1 MTMMPNFT
9 MPRAVDDDVLDKMM
23 VKSYRDERCR
33 RVKTVDD
40 EFRDKIPNNLPCGE
54 FRLADISMHDLVE
67 QKAFD
72 QLGGMR
78 VGLNQ
83 NYRCPHCGTEYAT
96 AFPPQICNVCHQR
109 TWFGELVDNGA
120 FKR

>member
-1 MTMMPNFT
+1 MTMMPNLT
-9 MPRAVDDDVLDKMM
+9 RPRAADDDILDKMM
-23 VKSYRDERCR
+23 VKSYSDERGR

-96 AFPPQICNVCHQR
+96 AFPHQICNVCHQR
-109 TWFGELVDNGA
+109 TWFG
-120 FKR
+120 